1 MKTSL
6 RAATALL
13 LGAFPAFGQAPG
25 NTKSPSPTPSSRM
38 AAVFVFSRE
47 AKVGQQQV
55 QILEDLV
62 AARVASQGFQTL
74 TRNMI
79 VDSIS
84 KSMAQP
90 APDLTEKER
99 DFLAQLSSALD
110 TSKQIEKPLETQL
123 DEQSSIMRLAQTVGA
138 NLIVIAVVESYGTEK
153 RMFKGNDLAP
163 VASTVVSNN
172 LLVSYRLAFA
182 ATGGT
187 VAGDSVRVS
196 RSWRETDGLTRETD
210 DLLNGMFDEV
220 AGTLAAKITAANLQ
234 VKEVPKAQAGNVQF
248 NVRLALPGGAPLML
262 PIYDNGN
269 VKLPVST
276 TVAAD
281 VLMDGVSVGSV
292 PGNLRIT
299 TGLHQIVVQ
308 STGFKPWKRFI
319 SVSEGQKFEVLMEMT
334 PESYEKWKDIISY
347 LSDLSRMTKLTDAEV
362 KEMEGKAEAMRH
374 AGLIVTVGSNGAAE
388 EIRK

>member
-1 MKTSL
+1 
-6 RAATALL
+6 
-13 LGAFPAFGQAPG
+13 
-25 NTKSPSPTPSSRM
+25 M

-74 TRNMI
+74 TRNMV

-90 APDLTEKER
+90 ASDLADKDR
-99 DFLAQLSSALD
+99 DFLNQLASALGG
-110 TSKQIEKPLETQL
+110 SKQIEKSLETQL

-163 VASTVVSNN
+163 VASTVVMNN

-182 ATGGT
+182 ATGGA

-220 AGTLAAKITAANLQ
+220 AGALAAKITAANLQ
-234 VKEVPKAQAGNVQF
+234 VKEVPKVQAGNVQF

-262 PIYDNGN
+262 PVYDNGN

-281 VLMDGVSVGSV
+281 VLVDGVSAGSV
-292 PGNLRIT
+292 PGNLQVT

-334 PESYEKWKDIISY
+334 PESYEKWKDIIGY

>member
-1 MKTSL
+1 
-6 RAATALL
+6 
-13 LGAFPAFGQAPG
+13 
-25 NTKSPSPTPSSRM
+25 M

-90 APDLTEKER
+90 APDLTEKEK

-187 VAGDSVRVS
+187 ARARMSS
-196 RSWRETDGLTRETD
+196 SFSAT
-210 DLLNGMFDEV
+210 FC
-220 AGTLAAKITAANLQ
+220 
-234 VKEVPKAQAGNVQF
+234 
-248 NVRLALPGGAPLML
+248 
-262 PIYDNGN
+262 
-269 VKLPVST
+269 
-276 TVAAD
+276 
-281 VLMDGVSVGSV
+281 GSS
-292 PGNLRIT
+292 PSAR
-299 TGLHQIVVQ
+299 
-308 STGFKPWKRFI
+308 
-319 SVSEGQKFEVLMEMT
+319 
-334 PESYEKWKDIISY
+334 
-347 LSDLSRMTKLTDAEV
+347 
-362 KEMEGKAEAMRH
+362 
-374 AGLIVTVGSNGAAE
+374 GS
-388 EIRK
+388 